1 MVNVCLRKFIKK
13 PLSDGAW
20 KDIPPNF
27 GIIKGLH
34 LEYLEFPN
42 KIKKNAPIIPEPT
55 YSGKAN
61 DEQFKPPPPT
71 STLNEARGK
80 ASSKESEEKEG
91 TSSNDDEEED
101 DDEET
106 LESIN
111 QPDEKEL
118 NFMDEFGATP
128 QKKEN
133 NEMEWEEEPH
143 KDVPPEKKPL
153 PKYVPV
159 PKVEEQEEEKEMD
172 PTEIYIREQVE
183 LRTNINDLKRLH
195 EKGIDI
201 GYEYDKLIS
210 IDLQLSRILLETAK
224 KSVSHKKSIDMNK
237 YGLMGVFFAIDK
249 GSSIMTDKMK
259 GYFQY
264 QMDIIHIYDDLLEQ
278 IGENPLNAII
288 QDLDPTVKLV
298 GLSAATTAG
307 FYLLQ
312 NYVGE
317 DKVKGAKLIQQFFPK
332 QAKIIEEVTNASKKQ
347 KDAKASIPK
356 KKRRGPSYA
365 AEDINKM

>member
-42 KIKKNAPIIPEPT
+42 KIKKNAPIIPEPV
-55 YSGKAN
+55 YSGKAD
-61 DEQFKPPPPT
+61 DEQVKPAPPP
-71 STLNEARGK
+71 SSGGK
-80 ASSKESEEKEG
+80 KDKVPSKSEDKEG
-91 TSSNDDEEED
+91 TSSNEQDDDDDDEEE
-101 DDEET
+101 T
-106 LESIN
+106 LSSVN

-133 NEMEWEEEPH
+133 HEMEWEEEPH
-143 KDVPPEKKPL
+143 KEMSSTPEKKAL

-159 PKVEEQEEEKEMD
+159 PKVEEHEEEKELD
-172 PTEIYIREQVE
+172 PTELYIREQVE

-201 GYEYDKLIS
+201 GSEYEKLNG

-237 YGLMGVFFAIDK
+237 FGLMGTFFAIDK
-249 GSSIMTDKMK
+249 GAGMMTDKMK

-264 QMDIIHIYDDLLEQ
+264 QMDIIHVYDDILEEMGETQ
-278 IGENPLNAII
+278 INAIL

-298 GLSAATTAG
+298 GLGAATTVG

-312 NYVGE
+312 NYIGE

-347 KDAKASIPK
+347 KDEKVSAK

-365 AEDINKM
+365 AEDINKL

>member
-61 DEQFKPPPPT
+61 DEQFKPPPP
-71 STLNEARGK
+71 LGDKKVA
-80 ASSKESEEKEG
+80 SKEASKEESKEG
-91 TSSNDDEEED
+91 TSSNDYEEEEE
-101 DDEET
+101 EET
-106 LESIN
+106 LASDE
-111 QPDEKEL
+111 PDEKEL

-133 NEMEWEEEPH
+133 IETEWEEEATPA
-143 KDVPPEKKPL
+143 PEKKVL

-159 PKVEEQEEEKEMD
+159 PKVEEQVEEKEMD

-201 GYEYDKLIS
+201 GIEYDKLNG

-264 QMDIIHIYDDLLEQ
+264 QMDIMHVYDDLLEE
-278 IGENPLNAII
+278 IGETPLNAMI
-288 QDLDPTVKLV
+288 QDLDPTVKLA
-298 GLSAATTAG
+298 GLTAATSAG

-332 QAKIIEEVTNASKKQ
+332 QAKIIEDVTNASKKQ
-347 KDAKASIPK
+347 KDQKASVK

-365 AEDINKM
+365 AEDINKL

>member
-13 PLSDGAW
+13 PLSEGAW

-55 YSGKAN
+55 YSGKVN

-71 STLNEARGK
+71 LGK
-80 ASSKESEEKEG
+80 ASSKQESKESSKEESKEG
-91 TSSNDDEEED
+91 TSSNDYEEEEDEEEGS
-101 DDEET
+101 DE
-106 LESIN
+106 
-111 QPDEKEL
+111 PDEKEL

-133 NEMEWEEEPH
+133 IEVEWEEEP
-143 KDVPPEKKPL
+143 KENIPVPEKKA

-159 PKVEEQEEEKEMD
+159 PKVEEQEEEKELD
-172 PTEIYIREQVE
+172 PTELYIREQVE
-183 LRTNINDLKRLH
+183 LRTNINDLKKLH
-195 EKGIDI
+195 QKGIDI
-201 GYEYDKLIS
+201 GIEYDKLNG

-224 KSVSHKKSIDMNK
+224 KSVSQKKSIDMNK

-264 QMDIIHIYDDLLEQ
+264 QMDIMHVYDDLLEE
-278 IGENPLNAII
+278 IGETPLNAII
-288 QDLDPTVKLV
+288 QDLDPTVKLA
-298 GLSAATTAG
+298 GLTAATSVG

-347 KDAKASIPK
+347 KDEKASVK